1 MNNTTQFTAKD
12 MATAIAL
19 NSFFNG
25 FNPKEGIKS
34 AVLSNSPI
42 PSLSEITVTL
52 ESGERFIVS
61 VQTII

>member
-25 FNPKEGIKS
+25 FKTKEGIKS
-34 AVLSNSPI
+34 ADISTLPNQDGLSK
-42 PSLSEITVTL
+42 ITVTL
-52 ESGERFIVS
+52 ESGEQFVIEVHA
-61 VQTII
+61 I